1 MKQWQKM
8 KKISL
13 IVFLIFT
20 HNLLY
25 ANNHQVQLKQAE
37 KYLVKEH
44 KFDKA
49 IEIFTKIC
57 ESKQA
62 KKAQKINAC
71 EKLLTIYD
79 GKAEV
84 YIGGNQLHKYRA
96 ARELQD
102 IDKKVKYATM
112 ACDLD
117 SVYGCVALGNF
128 YKNGDGVEKD
138 LKKTTKLYTKACE
151 LQVSLCTN
159 LGVFYEYDLKDIE
172 SALKA
177 YKKVCEQDK
186 KWDSRCVNYDRLRK
200 EIE

>member
-1 MKQWQKM
+1 MKRV
-8 KKISL
+8 SL

-25 ANNHQVQLKQAE
+25 ANNHQAQLKQAE

-62 KKAQKINAC
+62 KKAQKIKAC
-71 EKLLTIYD
+71 EQLLTIYS
-79 GKAEV
+79 GV
-84 YIGGNQLHKYRA
+84 IYIGGNQPNKYRDA
-96 ARELQD
+96 KELKD
-102 IDKKVKYATM
+102 DEKEIMYATM

-117 SVYGCVALGNF
+117 SAYGCTALGNF
-128 YKNGDGVEKD
+128 YKKGNGIEKD
-138 LKKTTKLYTKACE
+138 LEKTAELYAKACE
-151 LQVSLCTN
+151 LKSMSVCTI
-159 LGVFYEYDLKDIE
+159 LGVLYEYDLKDIE

-186 KWDSRCVNYDRLRK
+186 KSDSRCVNYDRLRK